1 MHGHS
6 LPDDLHQPSDLPV
19 LNDHILQV
27 CNIRARTVLSL
38 LGFAGGTLAPNKAG
52 LAYRRVGGPGW
63 VPRVMSATATA
74 SAPRQSLAVP
84 PIRLRTA
91 RGRAHPGAGSGP
103 GGGGSRA
110 LGIPAAAGSPGLGR
124 RGAFGGPRSGP
135 GRPSCLGDPG
145 HHGPPLHRPAAP
157 HASAPRCTMPDTS
170 GVVVGAIRK
179 GLCIIP
185 GGWQRPR
192 GPRGPALPKI
202 QRSVRPTTPFQ
213 SVPA

>member
-1 MHGHS
+1 MHGHR

-103 GGGGSRA
+103 GGGGVQGLWGSRPRQDPPDLDVA
-110 LGIPAAAGSPGLGR
+110 GRLGDRARAPGGPHVWGIPATTDLPSTAPPHHTR
-124 RGAFGGPRSGP
+124 R
-135 GRPSCLGDPG
+135 
-145 HHGPPLHRPAAP
+145 RPA
-157 HASAPRCTMPDTS
+157 
-170 GVVVGAIRK
+170 
-179 GLCIIP
+179 
-185 GGWQRPR
+185 
-192 GPRGPALPKI
+192 
-202 QRSVRPTTPFQ
+202 
-213 SVPA
+213 VPCRIHPE